1 MIGKAAIF
9 LKHKA
14 KEFGKWAITKPTAKK
29 IRTGDPMIKTDAYD
43 YNQIIKDPAKKFK
56 SKFKYKTRR
65 ELLKKKNNIGIQMA
79 RGWNKASPL
88 GKAGYAASFVAPKAA
103 FVAGGYFLNNND
115 NDEE

>member
-14 KEFGKWAITKPTAKK
+14 KEFGKWAITKPTVKK

-65 ELLKKKNNIGIQMA
+65 ELLKKKIILVYKWQEVGTKLHHLEKQDM
-79 RGWNKASPL
+79 L
-88 GKAGYAASFVAPKAA
+88 LV
-103 FVAGGYFLNNND
+103 L
-115 NDEE
+115 